1 MVEFNAVLCNIFIF
15 FRKMGDPWMIQPH
28 EHVKFAEHFRNLGPV
43 NGTLTGE
50 QAKRFMLQ
58 VFKF

>member
-1 MVEFNAVLCNIFIF
+1 MA
-15 FRKMGDPWMIQPH
+15 GDPWVIQPH
-28 EHVKFAEHFRNLGPV
+28 EHAKFAEHFRNLGPI

-58 VFKF
+58 VSLKKNIKCLIKV